1 MVDGGEVGNATNT
14 NYEATINISVKK
26 GFYFGCLIPAADT
39 SMNCTA
45 SYSDYM
51 QCLMG
56 TNQGASLNAFRD
68 LFYYTTT
75 YGTLSSDLSSASFTA
90 EAASE
95 AIQSAGLDEATQQNA
110 ALGIYPPERCEA
122 IKSYIASCRN
132 EYLRCKAL
140 ILAAQ
145 TNDEADAVQ
154 FVAPPV
160 PEGI

>member
-1 MVDGGEVGNATNT
+1 VKTYTHKNGQLISITDNRTLD
-14 NYEATINISVKK
+14 EAKSENIDQFRAFVSEL
-26 GFYFGCLIPAADT
+26 LIRAK
-39 SMNCTA
+39 
-45 SYSDYM
+45 
-51 QCLMG
+51 
-56 TNQGASLNAFRD
+56 
-68 LFYYTTT
+68 
-75 YGTLSSDLSSASFTA
+75 
-90 EAASE
+90 
-95 AIQSAGLDEATQQNA
+95 LDEATQQNA
-110 ALGIYPPERCEA
+110 ALGIYPPDRCEA